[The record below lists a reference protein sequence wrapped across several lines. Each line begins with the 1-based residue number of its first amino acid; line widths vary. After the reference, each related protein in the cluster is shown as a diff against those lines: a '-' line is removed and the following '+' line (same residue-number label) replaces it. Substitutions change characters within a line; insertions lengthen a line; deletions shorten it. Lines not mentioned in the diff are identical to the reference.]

1 MILMSQNMPILLNT
15 LLHFFK
21 VYSLSMLVIQ
31 KQIAMMIKMIDKC
44 ICLLH
49 CLHPSI
55 IEAQINVIPI
65 ANNNHMLVHAI
76 Q

>member
-1 MILMSQNMPILLNT
+1 MR
-15 LLHFFK
+15 
-21 VYSLSMLVIQ
+21 VIQ